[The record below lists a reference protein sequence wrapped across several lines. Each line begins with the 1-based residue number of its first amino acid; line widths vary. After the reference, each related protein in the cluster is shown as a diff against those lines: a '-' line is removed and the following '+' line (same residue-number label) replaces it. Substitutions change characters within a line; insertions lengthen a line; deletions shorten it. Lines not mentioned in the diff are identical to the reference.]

1 MRRCV
6 GALALV
12 VGCGCAT
19 AAGVAERSFERSE
32 AQRVELRTLDVVVVS
47 AGPPRIAEERFNV
60 RGFEPP
66 EADAPLVVGPEDP
79 ATRDALVQSVRD
91 ELARRGFTVRLFH
104 SAAGVPGAARSATVA
119 RARTATATKARTSSM
134 TPAES
139 GTHDESVTPAE
150 ADALLGT
157 ETTLA
162 SLLGSSQ
169 ADAVLVV
176 RAVPVDEFTLD
187 YGKGV
192 YVQNTALGR
201 QKVRDYQPVR
211 RRGRLLVGQA
221 FLFDRRTG
229 LRLWTRQAPDY
240 PDEGR
245 LEPGHPFLRS
255 GVVLAEGQV
264 LEGGALAA
272 AATQQFVPRI
282 LDGLPSPKAGDPD
295 ARAALDAMDPSA
307 ETARQSFLDVG
318 HVVVDVSAGYALE
331 TMSMELSF
339 HEQPL
344 DALGPGALAPGGLLR
359 LTPRL
364 GYLGAGG
371 TLFSLGVPVTYASAG
386 FGRTYFQENPSPTA
400 GDPDA
405 RAVHVVA
412 GGILSGG
419 IELQIGTLI
428 HLGGDLSLV
437 PRGGLFGDVWSI
449 DAGPAETVPKGARVR
464 AGGLLGAD
472 VWMRGERLFG
482 RLGLDGRLGA
492 DFEGAAAAGLSL
504 SLGFGLLL

>member
-1 MRRCV
+1 MRRCI

-12 VGCGCAT
+12 VGYGCAT

-32 AQRVELRTLDVVVVS
+32 AQRVELRRLDVVVVS
-47 AGPPRIAEERFNV
+47 AGPPRIAEERFTV
-60 RGFEPP
+60 RGFDPP
-66 EADAPLVVGPEDP
+66 EADAPLMVGPEDP

-91 ELARRGFTVRLFH
+91 ELARRGFTVRMFH
-104 SAAGVPGAARSATVA
+104 SAAGEPGGARSATVA
-119 RARTATATKARTSSM
+119 GARTATASEARTSS
-134 TPAES
+134 A
-139 GTHDESVTPAE
+139 THAE
-150 ADALLGT
+150 ADVAL
-157 ETTLA
+157 EAATTLA
-162 SLLGSSQ
+162 SLLSSSQ
-169 ADAVLVV
+169 ADALLVV

-245 LEPGHPFLRS
+245 LEPGHAFLRS

-264 LEGGALAA
+264 LEGAALAA

-282 LDGLPSPKAGDPD
+282 LDGLPSPKAGDPE
-295 ARAALDAMDPSA
+295 ARAALDAMDPGA

-318 HVVVDVSAGYALE
+318 HVVVDLSAGYALE
-331 TMSMELSF
+331 TLSMELSF
-339 HEQPL
+339 HEQAL

-412 GGILSGG
+412 DGILSGG

-428 HLGGDLSLV
+428 HLSGDLSLV

-449 DAGPAETVPKGARVR
+449 DAGPDETVPKGARVR

-492 DFEGAAAAGLSL
+492 DFEGTAAAGLSL